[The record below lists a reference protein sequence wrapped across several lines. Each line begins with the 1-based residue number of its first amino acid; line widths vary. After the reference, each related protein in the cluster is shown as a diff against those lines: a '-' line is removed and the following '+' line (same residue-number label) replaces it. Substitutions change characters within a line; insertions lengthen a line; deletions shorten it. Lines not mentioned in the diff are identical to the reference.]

1 MIKLPLK
8 DCDTHYLSQFLTK
21 SDADKYLLSLKS
33 TIVLEKKEHEGRAT
47 GLYGDVKEYKYAF
60 NIGIPLFWT
69 NELLEIKDKVE
80 KLTGYV
86 YNVCLINYYESGKDK
101 FNFHA
106 DKEEI
111 GNPTPI
117 AVISLGAERKFY
129 FRSQTESTDKLSI
142 ILENGSLILID
153 STTHEKYLH
162 SLPPDNAIKMPR
174 MSLTFRYSRY
184 SK

>member
-33 TIVLEKKEHEGRAT
+33 TIILEKKEHEGRLTA
-47 GLYGDVKEYKYAF
+47 LYGDAKEYKYAF
-60 NIGIPLFWT
+60 NTGVPIFWT
-69 NELLEIKDKVE
+69 HELLEIKEKIE

-101 FNFHA
+101 FNFHS

-111 GNPTPI
+111 GNAIPI

-129 FRSQTESTDKLSI
+129 FRSQSESDDKLSI
-142 ILENGSLILID
+142 ILEHGSLVLID
-153 STTHEKYLH
+153 SVTHEKYLH
-162 SLPPDNAIKMPR
+162 SLPPDNIIKTSR
-174 MSLTFRYSRY
+174 MSLTFRHAR
-184 SK
+184 